1 MTFHVNDHEFTSS
14 PAPGQCLRT
23 FLRDL
28 GHTGVKKGCDSGDCG
43 ACTVWIDGH
52 PVHSCITSAE
62 QMRGR
67 RVTTIEGLAG
77 PELSGDASLHPMQ
90 QAFLD
95 APGFQCGFCTAGMIM
110 TCAALSDEQ
119 RSDLPASLRG
129 SLCRCTG
136 FRAIHDAVDGVAHVQ
151 SDVSPG
157 KAIGA
162 SVGALEGHGVVTG
175 SVRYTMD
182 DVPDGAAHLKVVR
195 SPHPHARA
203 LRIDT
208 AKAKA
213 VPGVLAAYTWEDV
226 PRKRFTTALH
236 ENHLVE
242 PDDTLVLDQIARFIG
257 QRMVAVVAT
266 TVSAAEEG
274 CRQVEIEW
282 EVLPAVLSVD
292 EAVLPGAPNVHEQG
306 DDGWI
311 LHPEK
316 NILVDM
322 AFGRGDVDEALASA
336 EVVHRATYRTPRQ
349 SHAQLETHG
358 SIAWVGDDG
367 VVHVRTSSQAPFICK
382 QKLSYLFGIRGDQ
395 MHVFTGRVGGGF
407 GGKQEMLTEDLC
419 VLAALDLR
427 VPVQWECTREEAFTG
442 GTSRHPM
449 VIEVT
454 LGAAEDG
461 QLTAMAMDVTSNTG
475 AYGNHGGETLGCSSG
490 ALAWYRCR
498 NKGFSGRAVY
508 TNTTPSGACRGYG
521 MAQPAFAIESAI
533 DELAV
538 KLGMSPLEF
547 RRRNAVQPGDNL
559 AVGGAPVDECLGSYG
574 LDQCLDSVQ
583 NAIQSGHSLPAPEGA
598 EWSSGV
604 GYAMSMYDTS
614 PPTEHRSDASL
625 ELLPDGTYLVRVG
638 TCEFGNGTTTSHVQF
653 AAAALGTTMDRVA
666 IRHGDTA
673 ESGWDTGAFA
683 QTGLFVAG
691 RAVTYAAQGLR
702 TRILEYAERFA
713 GGGHAELLVD
723 SVVVG
728 DRHIPLDELWR
739 LADADGVALSQS
751 RRAYGSPV
759 SVGFNVTGV
768 RAAVN
773 SITGEIRLLQVAH
786 AVDAGTVINPQQL
799 RGQVEGGVAMG
810 IGFAMTEWWQT
821 DDQGAVLN
829 PGIRMYRI
837 PNFADVPPIQVFFA
851 EDEDTVG
858 PFGAKGCAE
867 SPIDPV
873 APAIANA
880 VADATGIRFR
890 DLPLV
895 PPLIFER
902 LYEEYCQRTS
912 TVSIERRETK

>member
-1 MTFHVNDHEFTSS
+1 MTFIVNGREFTSS

-23 FLRDL
+23 FMRDL

-43 ACTVWIDGH
+43 ACTVWVDGD

-67 RVTTIEGLAG
+67 RVTTIEGLADG
-77 PELSGDASLHPMQ
+77 ESLHPTQ
-90 QAFLD
+90 ETFLK

-110 TCAALSDEQ
+110 TCAALTDDQ
-119 RSDLPASLRG
+119 RADLPSSLRG

-136 FRAIHDAVDGVAHVQ
+136 FRAIHDAIDGVAHVE
-151 SDVSPG
+151 SEVAPG

-162 SVGALEGHGVVTG
+162 SVGAIEGRGVVTG

-182 DVPDGAAHLKVVR
+182 DVPDGAAHIKVVR
-195 SPHPHARA
+195 SPHAHARA
-203 LRIDT
+203 LTIDT
-208 AKAKA
+208 SKARA
-213 VPGVLAAYTWEDV
+213 VAGVLAVYTWQDV

-242 PDDTLVLDQIARFIG
+242 PDDTLVLDRVARFKG

-266 TVSAAEEG
+266 TVAAAEEG

-282 EVLPAVLSVD
+282 EVLPAVLSLD
-292 EAVLPGAPNVHEQG
+292 EAVLPGAPQVHQR
-306 DDGWI
+306 DADGWI
-311 LHPEK
+311 MQPEK
-316 NILVDM
+316 NILTDM
-322 AFGRGDVDEALASA
+322 QFGRGDVDEALASA
-336 EVVHRATYRTPRQ
+336 EIIHRATYRTPRQ

-358 SIAWVGDDG
+358 SIAWVGDDD
-367 VVHVRTSSQAPFICK
+367 VVHVRTSSQAPFICQ
-382 QKLSYLFGIRGDQ
+382 QKLSYIFGVRRDR

-419 VLAALDLR
+419 VLAALELR
-427 VPVQWECTREEAFTG
+427 IPVQWEWTREEEFVG

-449 VIEVT
+449 VIAVT
-454 LGAAEDG
+454 LGATKDG

-498 NKGFSGRAVY
+498 NKRFTGRAVY
-508 TNTTPSGACRGYG
+508 TNTSPAGACRGYG
-521 MAQPAFAIESAI
+521 AAQPTFAVESAV
-533 DELAV
+533 DELAA
-538 KLGMSPLEF
+538 KLGMAPLEF
-547 RRRNAVQPGDNL
+547 RRRNAVRPGDNL
-559 AVGGAPVDECLGSYG
+559 AVSGAPADECLGSYG
-574 LDQCLDSVQ
+574 LDQCLDRVE
-583 NAIQSGHSLPAPEGA
+583 NAIAAGPALPAPRGP
-598 EWSSGV
+598 EWSTGV
-604 GYAMSMYDTS
+604 GYAISMYDTS
-614 PPTEHRSDASL
+614 PPTEHRSEASL

-638 TCEFGNGTTTSHVQF
+638 TCEFGNGTTTSHAQF
-653 AAAALGTTMDRVA
+653 AAAALGTTMERVA

-691 RAVTYAAQGLR
+691 RAVAYAAEGLR
-702 TRILEYAERFA
+702 TRIVEYAERLAGDVGPVELLADAVVA
-713 GGGHAELLVD
+713 GG
-723 SVVVG
+723 
-728 DRHIPLDELWR
+728 RRIPLEELWR

-751 RRAYGSPV
+751 RKAYGSPI

-768 RAAVN
+768 RTAVN

-799 RGQVEGGVAMG
+799 RGQVEGGVVMG
-810 IGFAMTEWWQT
+810 IGFAITEWWQM
-821 DDQGAVLN
+821 DDLGTVRN
-829 PGIRMYRI
+829 PGLRMYRI

-851 EDEDTVG
+851 DDEDTVG

-880 VADATGIRFR
+880 VADATGVRFR

-902 LYEEYCQRTS
+902 LYEDYVQRS
-912 TVSIERRETK
+912 SAASQ

>member
-1 MTFHVNDHEFTSS
+1 MTFWVNDHEFTTS

-28 GHTGVKKGCDSGDCG
+28 GQAGVKKGCDSGDCG
-43 ACTVWIDGH
+43 ACTVWVDGD

-67 RVTTIEGLAG
+67 RVTTIEGLADG
-77 PELSGDASLHPMQ
+77 ESLHPTQ
-90 QAFLD
+90 QAFLN

-110 TCAALSDEQ
+110 TCAALTDEQ
-119 RSDLPASLRG
+119 RADLPSSLRG

-136 FRAIHDAVDGVAHVQ
+136 FRAIHDAVKGVAHVE
-151 SDVSPG
+151 SDIAPG
-157 KAIGA
+157 AAIGA
-162 SVGALEGHGVVTG
+162 NVVAHEGRGVVTG

-182 DVPDGAAHLKVVR
+182 DVPDGAAHIKVVR
-195 SPHPHARA
+195 SPHAHARA
-203 LRIDT
+203 LNIDT
-208 AKAKA
+208 SKAKA
-213 VPGVLAAYTWEDV
+213 VPGVLAVYTWQDV

-242 PDDTLVLDQIARFIG
+242 PDDTLVLDQVARFTG

-266 TVSAAEEG
+266 TVAAAEEG
-274 CRQVEIEW
+274 CRRVDIEW
-282 EVLPAVLSVD
+282 EVLPAVLNLD
-292 EAVLPGAPNVHEQG
+292 EAMLPGAPQLHDRGE
-306 DDGWI
+306 DAWI
-311 LHPEK
+311 TNPER
-316 NILVDM
+316 NLLIDM
-322 AFGRGDVDEALASA
+322 HIGRGDVDEALAAA

-358 SIAWVGDDG
+358 SVAWIDRDG
-367 VVHVRTSSQAPFICK
+367 IVHVRTSSQAPFICRE
-382 QKLSYLFGIRGDQ
+382 KLSYIFGIRRDL

-419 VLAALDLR
+419 LLAALDLHI
-427 VPVQWECTREEAFTG
+427 PVQWEWTREEEFIG

-454 LGAAEDG
+454 LGATKDG
-461 QLTAMAMDVTSNTG
+461 RLTAMAMDVTSNTG
-475 AYGNHGGETLGCSSG
+475 AYGNHGGETLACSSG

-498 NKGFSGRAVY
+498 NKRFTGRAVY
-508 TNTTPSGACRGYG
+508 TNTPPAGACRGYG
-521 MAQPAFAIESAI
+521 AAQPTFAVESAV
-533 DELAV
+533 DELAG
-538 KLGMSPLEF
+538 LLALSPMEF
-547 RRRNAVQPGDNL
+547 RRRNAVVPGDNL
-559 AVGGAPVDECLGSYG
+559 AVGGAPTDECLGSYG
-574 LDQCLDSVQ
+574 LDQCLDAVQ
-583 NAIQSGHSLPAPEGA
+583 GAIESGLSLPVPDGP
-598 EWSSGV
+598 EWSTGE

-614 PPTEHRSDASL
+614 PPTEHRSEASL

-638 TCEFGNGTTTSHVQF
+638 TCEFGNGTTTSHLQF
-653 AAAALGTTMDRVA
+653 AAAVLDTAMDRVA

-691 RAVTYAAQGLR
+691 RAVAYAAQGLR
-702 TRILEYAERFA
+702 TRILDYAERLA
-713 GGGHAELLVD
+713 DDGERVALLADAVT
-723 SVVVG
+723 VG
-728 DRHIPLDELWR
+728 DRRIGLDELWAR
-739 LADADGVALSQS
+739 ADADGVALSQS
-751 RRAYGSPV
+751 RKAYGSPI

-799 RGQVEGGVAMG
+799 RGQVEGGVVMG
-810 IGFAMTEWWQT
+810 IGFAMTEWWQM
-821 DDQGAVLN
+821 DDRGTVLN

-837 PNFADVPPIQVFFA
+837 PNFADVPPIEVFFA
-851 EDEDTVG
+851 EVEDTVG

-880 VADATGIRFR
+880 VADATGVRLR

-895 PPLIFER
+895 PPLIFEQ
-902 LYEEYCQRTS
+902 LYKSYLQRTAA
-912 TVSIERRETK
+912 V

>member
-1 MTFHVNDHEFTSS
+1 MTFIVNGREFTSS

-28 GHTGVKKGCDSGDCG
+28 GHSGVKKGCDSGDCG
-43 ACTVWIDGH
+43 ACTVWIDGD
-52 PVHSCITSAE
+52 PVHSCITCAE

-67 RVTTIEGLAG
+67 AVTTIDGLADG
-77 PELSGDASLHPMQ
+77 ESLHPMQ

-110 TCAALSDEQ
+110 TCAALTDEQ
-119 RSDLPASLRG
+119 RADLPASLRG

-136 FRAIHDAVDGVAHVQ
+136 FRAIHDAVDGVAHVE

-157 KAIGA
+157 KEIGA
-162 SVGALEGHGVVTG
+162 SVGAIEGRGVVTG
-175 SVRYTMD
+175 TVRYTMD
-182 DVPDGAAHLKVVR
+182 DVPDGAAHIKVVR
-195 SPHPHARA
+195 SPHAHARA
-203 LRIDT
+203 LSIDT
-208 AKAKA
+208 AKAAA
-213 VPGVLAAYTWEDV
+213 VPGVLAVYTWRNV

-242 PDDTLVLDQIARFIG
+242 PDDTLVLDQVARFKG
-257 QRMVAVVAT
+257 QRMVAVVGAT
-266 TVSAAEEG
+266 VAAAEEG
-274 CRQVEIEW
+274 CRQIDIEW
-282 EVLPAVLSVD
+282 EVLPAVLSID
-292 EAVLPGAPNVHEQG
+292 EAMLPGAPQVHDRGE
-306 DDGWI
+306 DAWI
-311 LHPEK
+311 TNPEK
-316 NILVDM
+316 NLLIDM
-322 AFGRGDVDEALASA
+322 ELGRGDVEEALASA
-336 EVVHRATYRTPRQ
+336 EVVHRAIYRTPRQ
-349 SHAQLETHG
+349 SQAALETHG
-358 SIAWVGDDG
+358 SIAWVDSDG

-382 QKLSYLFGIRGDQ
+382 EKLSYIFGVRRDL

-407 GGKQEMLTEDLC
+407 GAKQEMLTEDLC

-427 VPVQWECTREEAFTG
+427 IPVQWEWTREEEFTG

-449 VIEVT
+449 VIEVA
-454 LGAAEDG
+454 LGATADG
-461 QLTAMAMDVTSNTG
+461 RLTAMAMDVTSNTG
-475 AYGNHGGETLGCSSG
+475 AYGNHGGETLGASSG

-498 NKGFSGRAVY
+498 NKRFTGRVVY
-508 TNTTPSGACRGYG
+508 TNTPPAGACRGYG
-521 MAQPAFAIESAI
+521 AAQPTFAVESAI

-538 KLGMSPLEF
+538 ALGMTPLEF

-559 AVGGAPVDECLGSYG
+559 AVGGAPADECLGSYG

-583 NAIQSGHSLPAPEGA
+583 SALEAGPSLEAPQGS
-598 EWSSGV
+598 EWSTGV
-604 GYAMSMYDTS
+604 GYAMTMYDTS
-614 PPTEHRSDASL
+614 PPTEHRSEASL
-625 ELLPDGTYLVRVG
+625 ELLSDGTYLVRVG

-653 AAAALGTTMDRVA
+653 AAAALGTSMDRVA

-691 RAVTYAAQGLR
+691 RAVAYAAEGLR
-702 TRILEYAERFA
+702 NRILEYAGRSA
-713 GGGHAELLVD
+713 GDGARLELLAD

-728 DRHIPLDELWR
+728 DRQIPLEELWR
-739 LADADGVALSQS
+739 LADAEGVALSQS
-751 RRAYGSPV
+751 RKAYGSPI

-768 RAAVN
+768 RVAVN

-810 IGFAMTEWWQT
+810 IGFAMTEWWQM
-821 DDQGAVLN
+821 DDRGTVRN
-829 PGIRMYRI
+829 PGLRMYRI

-880 VADATGIRFR
+880 VADATGVRFR

-902 LYEEYCQRTS
+902 LYESYLQRIA
-912 TVSIERRETK
+912 VE

>member
-1 MTFHVNDHEFTSS
+1 MTFLVNGREFTSS

-43 ACTVWIDGH
+43 ACTVWLDGD

-67 RVTTIEGLAG
+67 HVTTIEGLADG
-77 PELSGDASLHPMQ
+77 EALHPMQ

-110 TCAALSDEQ
+110 TCAALTDEQ
-119 RSDLPASLRG
+119 RADLPAALRG

-136 FRAIHDAVDGVAHVQ
+136 FRAIGDAIDGVAHVET
-151 SDVSPG
+151 DVSPG
-157 KAIGA
+157 KTIGA
-162 SVGALEGHGVVTG
+162 SVGAVEGRGVVTG

-182 DVPDGAAHLKVVR
+182 DVPDGAAHIKVVR
-195 SPHPHARA
+195 SPHAHARA
-203 LRIDT
+203 VRIDV
-208 AKAKA
+208 AAAQA
-213 VPGVLAAYTWEDV
+213 VPGVLAVYTWQDV
-226 PRKRFTTALH
+226 PQKRFTTALH

-242 PDDTLVLDQIARFIG
+242 PDDTLVLDRVARFKG
-257 QRMVAVVAT
+257 QRMVAVVGAT
-266 TVSAAEEG
+266 VAAAEEG
-274 CRQVEIEW
+274 CRRVEIEW
-282 EVLPAVLSVD
+282 EVLPAVFGVD
-292 EAVLPGAPNVHEQG
+292 EAMLPGAPHLHDRGE
-306 DDGWI
+306 DGWI
-311 LHPEK
+311 TNPEK
-316 NILVDM
+316 NILVGM
-322 AFGRGDVDEALASA
+322 SLGRGDVEQALGSA
-336 EVVHRATYRTPRQ
+336 AVVHRATYRTPRQ

-358 SIAWVGDDG
+358 SVAWIDRDS
-367 VVHVRTSSQAPFICK
+367 VVHVRTSSQAPFICA
-382 QKLSYLFGIRGDQ
+382 QKLSYIFGIRSSR

-427 VPVQWECTREEAFTG
+427 IPVQWEWTREEEFIG

-454 LGAAEDG
+454 LGADADG
-461 QLTAMAMDVTSNTG
+461 HLTAMAMDVTSNTG

-498 NKGFSGRAVY
+498 NKRFTGRAVY
-508 TNTTPSGACRGYG
+508 TNNPPAGACRGYG
-521 MAQPAFAIESAI
+521 AAQPTFAVESAI
-533 DELAV
+533 DELAG
-538 KLGMSPLEF
+538 KLGMTPLEF

-559 AVGGAPVDECLGSYG
+559 AVGGAPADECLGSYG
-574 LDQCLDSVQ
+574 LDQCLDSVER
-583 NAIQSGHSLPAPEGA
+583 ALAAGPSLLAPEGP
-598 EWSSGV
+598 EWSTGV

-614 PPTEHRSDASL
+614 PPTEHRSEASL

-653 AAAALGTTMDRVA
+653 AAAALGTSIDRVG

-702 TRILEYAERFA
+702 TRILEYAERVA
-713 GGGHAELLVD
+713 GAAVPDGGRVELLAD
-723 SVVVG
+723 SVVAG

-739 LADADGVALSQS
+739 LADAEGVALSQS
-751 RRAYGSPV
+751 RKAYGSPI

-768 RAAVN
+768 RAAVH

-810 IGFAMTEWWQT
+810 IGFAMTEWWQM
-821 DDQGAVLN
+821 DDRGAVRN

-851 EDEDTVG
+851 AQEDTVG

-880 VADATGIRFR
+880 VADATGVRFR

-895 PPLIFER
+895 PPLIFEA
-902 LYEEYCQRTS
+902 LYENYLQRTAAQ
-912 TVSIERRETK
+912 